1 MNEKFVEFISEGVND
16 PGIFKAVF
24 LAGGPGSGKS
34 FMVGRTALSSLGL
47 RLINSDQAFETALS
61 RAGMDATPK
70 NIYSDEGQKI
80 RTKAKFL
87 TQKKL
92 SLSVIGRLGLVID
105 GTGKDYDKIQRQ
117 AMTLKNIG
125 YDVAMIFVNTDEQTA
140 LDRNNQRTR
149 TLPDNVVTKMW
160 KDVQNNM
167 GKFQQL
173 FKQNMIIVD
182 NSSDSN
188 VEQNTLRAYRDM
200 VKFVNAPVTNH
211 KARQW
216 ITNAKQQAMREE
228 AVEELNMIEKL
239 KASDSMGDYIKDFYK
254 SDAPQFKGKSKK
266 KRRQMAIAAKLDAQ
280 DKGMDEDRKYKV
292 AQDPDIKDRK
302 SSQPAHY
309 HKGLKK
315 TTKVKRDAQFQKQA
329 KMRDDDPKAYK
340 FAPGDKDKGG
350 KLKKTKPSKYTKY
363 VDKMMGEV
371 VKDALDEKCW
381 DSHKQVGMKKKGN
394 RMVPNCVPKNE
405 EAEERDSMTLPK
417 IGKIRNVSKRVSKQ
431 RTKNRVFDKIKIG
444 EQIELQE
451 VPMSDQIKAKTIYKD
466 KYKQFAK
473 LVQAALRKDKLM
485 HGGRLRHGKYYY
497 AGEILRKYKEGKKL
511 NSRILGDLVSEEYKY
526 ERGTPE
532 GTAYMKAV
540 TPGEPGKTTKKNKT
554 KSKNHYKAV
563 VEDVSNCKYGKYYC
577 SDDKMWKC
585 RQGPKQ
591 TREETNEMYKSPAHA
606 RLQKM
611 RDKIRTTAKY
621 KADVKKL
628 GGTPLKPGEK
638 ANTFLKTSVNE
649 EDGHQ
654 CQDGFYWCRQRKAC
668 TPIPEGYKD
677 RGDGF
682 IVRENVLDAV
692 EHVKDLYSTYLESLE
707 DNSKPAVAEP
717 MEFVIDDDDIK
728 DMMKQADNLTM
739 DDMIDL
745 GMYSKSELETF
756 DIDDDDVH
764 ADVNIT
770 EVLTPLGRIKRKQAA
785 RRNKTKLKIA
795 RMRSMKR
802 AGGNERIKMRATR
815 GARNMMY
822 GRLLRG
828 RDKSSLPPAEKARL
842 ETMIKRFQPLIAR
855 IAIRMVPQMRKTE
868 LNRLKKRGAMKSQKA
883 KKFKI
888 SKGGSAN
895 KYKAKKFKI
904 KKR

>member
-1 MNEKFVEFISEGVND
+1 MTEKFVEFISEGVND

-34 FMVGRTALSSLGL
+34 FMVGRTALTTFGL
-47 RLINSDQAFETALS
+47 RPINSDDTFEAALRS
-61 RAGMDATPK
+61 ANIAPTPE
-70 NIYSDEGQKI
+70 NIYTERGQSI
-80 RTKAKFL
+80 RARAKKL
-87 TQKKL
+87 TQTKL

-105 GTGKDYDKIQRQ
+105 GTGKDVTRIQQQ
-117 AMTLKNIG
+117 ATTLKNLG
-125 YDVAMIFVNTDEQTA
+125 YDVAMIFVNTDLETA
-140 LDRNNQRTR
+140 LERNRARPR
-149 TLPDNVVTKMW
+149 TLPDNVVKNMW
-160 KDVQNNM
+160 QAVQNNI
-167 GKFQQL
+167 GSFQRM
-173 FKQNMIIVD
+173 FKTNLIIVD
-182 NSSDSN
+182 NSKDSN
-188 VEQNTLRAYRDM
+188 SEAQIMRAYRD
-200 VKFVNAPVTNH
+200 VLHFVNQPVMNH
-211 KARQW
+211 KAREW
-216 ITNAKQQAMREE
+216 ISNQRKQAMRED
-228 AVEELNMIEKL
+228 AVEQLELLEKL
-239 KASDSMGDYIKDFYK
+239 KPSDSMGDYIKDFYK

-315 TTKVKRDAQFQKQA
+315 STKVKRDAQFQRQA
-329 KMRDDDPKAYK
+329 KMRDDDASAYK

-363 VDKMMGEV
+363 VDNMLKKE
-371 VKDALDEKCW
+371 DSLDEKCW
-381 DSHKQVGMKKKGN
+381 DSHKQVGMKKKGK

-405 EAEERDSMTLPK
+405 ETDENRDSMTLPK
-417 IGKIRNVSKRVSKQ
+417 IGKMRNVSKRVSKQ
-431 RTKNRVFDKIKIG
+431 RTKHRVFDKIKIG
-444 EQIELQE
+444 EEIALTE
-451 VPMSDQIKAKTIYKD
+451 VSMSDKIKAKTVYKD

-473 LVQAALRKDKLM
+473 LVQSALRKDKLM
-485 HGGRLRHGKYYY
+485 HGGKLRHGKYYY

-611 RDKIRTTAKY
+611 RDKIRTTSKY

-638 ANTFLKTSVNE
+638 ATTFLKTGMNE
-649 EDGHQ
+649 EDGVK
-654 CQDGFYWCRQRKAC
+654 CQDGHYYCRQRKAC
-668 TPIPEGYKD
+668 VPIPEGYKD

-717 MEFVIDDDDIK
+717 MELVIDDDDIK

-756 DIDDDDVH
+756 DMDDDDVH

-795 RMRSMKR
+795 RMRAMKR

-855 IAIRMVPQMRKTE
+855 IAVRMVPQMRKTE